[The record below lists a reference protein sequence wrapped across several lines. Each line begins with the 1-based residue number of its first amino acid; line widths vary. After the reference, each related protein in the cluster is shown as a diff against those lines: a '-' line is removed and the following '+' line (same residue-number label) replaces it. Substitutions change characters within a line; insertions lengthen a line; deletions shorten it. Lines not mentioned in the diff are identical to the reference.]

1 MARIQSSVSPQRP
14 NPLTVAMVHTGYLKF
29 ATERNIVPNRNAA
42 HHEKARTTLLVDR
55 NQGVNAWNSKG
66 GTRMADD
73 ESCIDFAGP
82 ARSPG
87 MAAQLHRD
95 AQLVVQRPPQ
105 SHLGQERACGTDPY
119 QYKYRRD
126 ARIGPIRTAEQ
137 QMESYG
143 NRQSNIYLI
152 LRRRLQEGLAF
163 TWVWLCSE
171 HMPKRCKRRPEDDP

>member
-1 MARIQSSVSPQRP
+1 MARIQSSVSPQTP

-42 HHEKARTTLLVDR
+42 HHEKARATLLVDR

-95 AQLVVQRPPQ
+95 AQGCTVGGSAAATVASRTREGVWNGSVPIQI
-105 SHLGQERACGTDPY
+105 S
-119 QYKYRRD
+119 
-126 ARIGPIRTAEQ
+126 AR
-137 QMESYG
+137 
-143 NRQSNIYLI
+143 
-152 LRRRLQEGLAF
+152 
-163 TWVWLCSE
+163 CS
-171 HMPKRCKRRPEDDP
+171 DWS